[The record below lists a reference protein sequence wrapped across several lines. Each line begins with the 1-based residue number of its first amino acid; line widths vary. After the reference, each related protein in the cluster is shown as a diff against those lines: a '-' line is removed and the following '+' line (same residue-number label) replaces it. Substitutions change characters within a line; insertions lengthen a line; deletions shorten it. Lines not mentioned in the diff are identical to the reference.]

1 MFESNEKNAKI
12 NKDIVVLRDDQN
24 TIKNNF
30 KLKME

>member
-12 NKDIVVLRDDQN
+12 NRDIVVLRDDQN